1 MRIEKSSIEDLVAH
15 MELYDKAIAY
25 QHALGK
31 VNWLGFE
38 ERTVLEEIR
47 RGQQYKIVIDKQVAC
62 VFLLADS
69 DPIIWEEKN
78 KDPAIYIHRIATN
91 PLFRGQNFVVKII
104 DFVKIIA
111 KQKQKEFIRM
121 DTTAGNERLNYY
133 YEQCGFNIVA
143 TIALQG
149 NTDMPAHYRNNSFTL
164 FEMRV

>member
-38 ERTVLEEIR
+38 ERTVLEELR

-78 KDPAIYIHRIATN
+78 KEPAIYIHRIATN

-121 DTTAGNERLNYY
+121 DTTAGNERLNHY